1 MSSTFRPTGAELTE
15 NPIVGMIQELR
26 GMAKQQKQDKQTSLS
41 EVVEDTLDNILSKK
55 KANDD

>member
-1 MSSTFRPTGAELTE
+1 
-15 NPIVGMIQELR
+15 
-26 GMAKQQKQDKQTSLS
+26 MAKQQKQDKQTSLS

>member
-1 MSSTFRPTGAELTE
+1 
-15 NPIVGMIQELR
+15 MIQELR